1 MSLYEE
7 NYPPVETVLE
17 LEPEELAPIVL
28 RHLARAEKS
37 KLNRYNFTLGTDPD
51 FIKWAGRN
59 QEQVKERLMVAW
71 MWLEKELFI
80 APEPGTQDDWAF
92 ITPRGRKI
100 LESQDFSTYIKGY
113 LLPSEGL
120 DPVLV
125 RKVKQAFIR
134 GDYDTAVFQAF
145 KEVEV
150 RVRKKA
156 SLTDKDFGVNLMR
169 KAFGPPSGPLVD
181 KKANPGEQTAR
192 MELFAGAIGTFKNPS
207 SHRDIEF
214 SDPKEAADIIHLA
227 NELLRIIES
236 INP

>member
-1 MSLYEE
+1 MSLYEDI
-7 NYPPVETVLE
+7 YPPVETVLE

-28 RHLARAEKS
+28 KHLSQAERS

-59 QEQVKERLMVAW
+59 QEQAKERLMVAW

-80 APEPGTQDDWAF
+80 ALAPGQQQDWAF
-92 ITPRGRKI
+92 ITSRGSKV
-100 LESQDFSTYIKGY
+100 LESQDFSTYKKGY

-125 RKVKQAFIR
+125 RKAKQAFIR

-150 RVRKKA
+150 RTRKKA
-156 SLTDKDFGVNLMR
+156 NLSEKDYGVPLMR
-169 KAFGPPSGPLVD
+169 KAFGPPAGPLVD
-181 KKANPGEQTAR
+181 KKADPGEQVAR

-207 SHRDIEF
+207 SHRDVEF